1 MATAD
6 VGAPERRRAS
16 LTVASG
22 LLGLSTVAT
31 RLTTLV
37 VMALLV
43 RGAGPEAVGYFG
55 LATLIAS
62 LTAAALSLGLP
73 TYLTRQAPAGLVSPA
88 EVARIH
94 WARVSLLLLVAAVAL
109 PVAGGVL
116 PPAIR
121 FGFWLFFV
129 ASLLEQGNETA
140 WVLIRGTRSAW
151 AEPLT
156 NTSAGLLLV
165 GACAADAWLTG
176 GLSFTDAAIY
186 VASAAVLRSLLA
198 FAVVGIRRHLRAS
211 GPRPA
216 GRHLRAALPYFAA
229 DVLGLFYFR
238 GDVILLAL
246 FVAAAEVG
254 RYVSAAALIGPAVQV
269 AASMG
274 IGALAYAA
282 PRRLAGAGTGPGD
295 TADPGTIVRFFTVS
309 GQAVAGLMFLALP
322 VAVAVLFGGAG
333 DEILALAMVLGL
345 FLALRFTNFG
355 LSAILLARGR
365 ADRRLAVL
373 VVSIAGNVALNVALD
388 PRFGAFG
395 AAWATVATEVIV
407 AASLLWSIRGRGLA
421 RPVVWAFAVVAVAG
435 AAMVALPRVGADD
448 AGGALAAGAVL
459 LAAAVVSAL
468 LRRRGSRPSPTRNAE
483 TGAETDG
490 VAT

>member
-1 MATAD
+1 MAAAD
-6 VGAPERRRAS
+6 VGVPRRRRAS
-16 LTVASG
+16 LAVASG
-22 LLGLSTVAT
+22 LLGLSTIAT

-62 LTAAALSLGLP
+62 LTAAALSFGLP
-73 TYLTRQAPAGLVSPA
+73 TYLTRETSAGLVSPA

-94 WARVSLLLLVAAVAL
+94 SARLAVLLLVAGVAL

-116 PPAIR
+116 PPEIR
-121 FGFWLFFV
+121 FGFGLFFV

-165 GACAADAWLTG
+165 GACAADASITG
-176 GLSFTDAAIY
+176 GLTLTHAAVY
-186 VASAAVLRSLLA
+186 VASVAAVRSLVA
-198 FAVVGIRRHLRAS
+198 FAAVGIRRHLR
-211 GPRPA
+211 GPRPPRA
-216 GRHLRAALPYFAA
+216 TRHVRAARPYFAA
-229 DVLGLFYFR
+229 DVLGLFYLR
-238 GDVILLAL
+238 GDLVVLAL
-246 FVAAAEVG
+246 FVGAAEVG
-254 RYVSAAALIGPAVQV
+254 AYVSAAALIGPAVQV

-282 PRRLAGAGTGPGD
+282 PRLLSGAAAGEVD
-295 TADPGTIVRFFTVS
+295 DPRTIVRFFTVS
-309 GQAVAGLMFLALP
+309 GQAAAGLMFLALP
-322 VAVAVLFGGAG
+322 VAVVVLFGGAG
-333 DEILALAMVLGL
+333 EPILALAMVLAL
-345 FLALRFTNFG
+345 FLALRFANFG

-373 VVSIAGNVALNVALD
+373 VVSIAGNVGLNVALD
-388 PRFGAFG
+388 GRYGAFG

-407 AASLLWSIRGRGLA
+407 AVSLLWSLRMGGLV
-421 RPVVWAFAVVAVAG
+421 RPVAWAFAVVAVAG
-435 AAMVALPRVGADD
+435 AVTVALPRT
-448 AGGALAAGAVL
+448 GGQPATVAVAAGAVL
-459 LAAAVVSAL
+459 LAVAAASTVAW
-468 LRRRGSRPSPTRNAE
+468 RRGSRPPPIPEA
-483 TGAETDG
+483 A
-490 VAT
+490 